1 MRRIVGLTDERKV
14 RPGLR
19 GESEKERR
27 KEKKEEKRGRR
38 KIEKKSERGGLSQY

>member
-1 MRRIVGLTDERKV
+1 MGRIVGLTDERNV

-19 GESEKERR
+19 GESEKE
-27 KEKKEEKRGRR
+27 KEREEEKRGRR